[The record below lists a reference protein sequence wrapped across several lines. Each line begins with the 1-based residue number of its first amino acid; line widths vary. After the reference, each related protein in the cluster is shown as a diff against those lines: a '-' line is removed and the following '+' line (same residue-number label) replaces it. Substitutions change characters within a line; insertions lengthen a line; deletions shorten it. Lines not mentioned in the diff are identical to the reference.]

1 MNMIIRIL
9 LLPLTIFLVTV
20 AGLLATAFA
29 AISCFMK
36 AFNNDP
42 FSKVKVQ
49 NEDPLSNTAPSVVKH

>member
-9 LLPLTIFLVTV
+9 LLPLTLFFVTV
-20 AGLLATAFA
+20 AGLLATTLA
-29 AISCFMK
+29 AISCFIK

-49 NEDPLSNTAPSVVKH
+49 NEDLSSNTAPSVVKH